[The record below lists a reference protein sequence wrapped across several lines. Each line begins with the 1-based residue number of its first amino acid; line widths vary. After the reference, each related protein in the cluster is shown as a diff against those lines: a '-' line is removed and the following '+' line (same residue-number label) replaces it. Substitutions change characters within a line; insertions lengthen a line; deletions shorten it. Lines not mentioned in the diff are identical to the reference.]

1 MVWRS
6 RTHVLIGMLLALAVL
21 ACDSARTTS
30 STEVAERVV
39 AVDEQG
45 QFRLELELP
54 KATYAAGEPIEGI
67 ARLRFA
73 GPGGVEI
80 AGSGG
85 GLIGFSLVD
94 VDGPRDVGGGQD
106 GSCAAYGLDP
116 DTPFTTGL
124 QKSGGFDPDDPADDF
139 VEAFLAD
146 PVYRLP
152 AGTWEIQAWSNF
164 LGQGCTLPETRLSAS
179 ARIVVSD

>member
-1 MVWRS
+1 M
-6 RTHVLIGMLLALAVL
+6 RTFLVAMALLLA
-21 ACDSARTTS
+21 ACGPAPTPSPNGA
-30 STEVAERVV
+30 AEPVI
-39 AVDEQG
+39 AFDEQG

-54 KATYAAGEPIEGI
+54 KATYVAGEPIEGI

-106 GSCAAYGLDP
+106 LSCAAYGLDP
-116 DTPFTTGL
+116 ETPFTSGL

-139 VEAFLAD
+139 IEAFLAD

-164 LGQGCTLPETRLSAS
+164 LRQGCTLPETRLTSS
-179 ARIVVSD
+179 VRIVVTD